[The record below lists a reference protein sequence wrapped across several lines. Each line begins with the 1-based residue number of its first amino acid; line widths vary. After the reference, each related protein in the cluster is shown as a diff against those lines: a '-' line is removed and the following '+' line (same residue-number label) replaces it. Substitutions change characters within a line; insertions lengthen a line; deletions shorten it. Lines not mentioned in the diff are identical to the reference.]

1 MEIKL
6 NDLKRVKTS
15 SIEAAIAKTVTEI
28 TGQTCK
34 CHINGIGY
42 GEPLVEW
49 VGSEIVKGTK
59 L

>member
-1 MEIKL
+1 M